1 MKIVLA
7 IDGSDFS
14 KLAIDELA
22 GMPLPA
28 GSKVC
33 ILNVFE
39 NPMSA
44 VPGVLP
50 FGGTLGNYYEEA
62 VSNARKLVE
71 DTVNAASKS
80 LKEKNDTLAI
90 TTVVIDGLPK
100 SAILEKAEAFD
111 ADLIVVGS
119 QGHGTFSR
127 FLLGSV
133 SQSLATHADCSVM
146 IVRKRHSKEN
156 FKNDLEKD
164 ITTKKTTIDV

>member
-14 KLAIDELA
+14 KVAIDELA
-22 GMPLPA
+22 ALPLPA
-28 GSKVC
+28 STEVC

-39 NPMSA
+39 NPMLA
-44 VPGVLP
+44 APGALP
-50 FGGTLGNYYEEA
+50 LGGTLGNYYEET
-62 VSNARKLVE
+62 VSNAKKSAEDLVN
-71 DTVNAASKS
+71 DASKS
-80 LKEKNDTLAI
+80 LRNNNNALSI
-90 TTVVIDGLPK
+90 TTAVVNGIPK

-119 QGHGTFSR
+119 QGHGAFSR

-146 IVRKRHSKEN
+146 IVRKRDSKE
-156 FKNDLEKD
+156 KNNQ
-164 ITTKKTTIDV
+164 